1 MTALSLPAC
10 GAGSLIENPDRPT
23 SQSTATTV
31 PQGNSPLYAKLT
43 DKRPEKRVI
52 AVTSVSANS
61 DNLTGSIIQETTGH
75 RVIGEL
81 NMESG
86 AISFPYTPQ
95 SQSVFMDP
103 DGYDKA
109 LWLWDGS
116 LDGMSLKGLSDNA
129 AFDYVDGLWGYFGLW
144 SSEHRIRHVKL
155 FGFATLPKD
164 MPTKSNAQYKGI
176 ANGDLLYQGK
186 ERLLKNGV
194 ALVNVDFKNHTVTAR
209 FDKFRDTDIRVTLK
223 DMKIDQSAFSG
234 GTHDITLDG
243 QTITLGDKMSA
254 KSMGQFYGYDAEK
267 GIPDELGGGLIT
279 TGTEG
284 TLAIL
289 YLAD

>member
-1 MTALSLPAC
+1 MKVIKSIFCLMTALSLPAC

-86 AISFPYTPQ
+86 AISFPYSPQ

-103 DGYDKA
+103 DGYDKQ

-129 AFDYVDGLWGYFGLW
+129 AFDYVDGLWGYFGLCPQ
-144 SSEHRIRHVKL
+144 S
-155 FGFATLPKD
+155 
-164 MPTKSNAQYKGI
+164 
-176 ANGDLLYQGK
+176 
-186 ERLLKNGV
+186 
-194 ALVNVDFKNHTVTAR
+194 TAS
-209 FDKFRDTDIRVTLK
+209 DT
-223 DMKIDQSAFSG
+223 
-234 GTHDITLDG
+234 
-243 QTITLGDKMSA
+243 
-254 KSMGQFYGYDAEK
+254 
-267 GIPDELGGGLIT
+267 
-279 TGTEG
+279 
-284 TLAIL
+284 
-289 YLAD
+289 